1 MSQDWWRHAV
11 IYQVYVRSFA
21 DSDGDGVGD
30 LPGIR
35 SRLPYLRDLGV
46 DAVWITPFYA
56 SPMADGGYDV
66 ADYRAVDPQFGGLD
80 DVRALVGDAHSLG
93 IRVIVDIVPNHSS
106 DQHVWF
112 QEALAGRGRERYIF
126 REGVGDQPPNDWES
140 VFGGPAWTRV
150 ADGSWYLHLFAPE
163 QPDLNW
169 ELPEVRAEFRDVLRF
184 WLDLGVDGFRVDV
197 AHGMVKAPG
206 LPDIGHADQLKL
218 LAPSRCRSST
228 RTACTR
234 STANGAPSST
244 RTPVSAC
251 WWPRRGRPPPSG
263 RRCTCVPTRC
273 TRRSTST
280 T

>member
-66 ADYRAVDPQFGGLD
+66 ADYRAVDPLFGGLD
-80 DVRALVGDAHSLG
+80 DVRALVADAHELG

-106 DQHVWF
+106 DQHAWF

-126 REGVGDQPPNDWES
+126 
-140 VFGGPAWTRV
+140 
-150 ADGSWYLHLFAPE
+150 
-163 QPDLNW
+163 
-169 ELPEVRAEFRDVLRF
+169 
-184 WLDLGVDGFRVDV
+184 
-197 AHGMVKAPG
+197 
-206 LPDIGHADQLKL
+206 
-218 LAPSRCRSST
+218 
-228 RTACTR
+228 
-234 STANGAPSST
+234 
-244 RTPVSAC
+244 
-251 WWPRRGRPPPSG
+251 
-263 RRCTCVPTRC
+263 
-273 TRRSTST
+273 
-280 T
+280 